1 MSMTSI
7 PLAETTAAPDLI
19 RFISSYFYYIGIQ
32 LGVEGIII
40 IILILMSS
48 WLGIF
53 MLQASD
59 AVLLGLTS
67 IERDQDI
74 NFDGVTLP
82 NACKFSLR
90 GLSQQ

>member
-1 MSMTSI
+1 MTSI

-19 RFISSYFYYIGIQ
+19 RLISSYFYYIGIQ

-53 MLQASD
+53 MLQAPD

-67 IERDQDI
+67 IDRDQAAI
-74 NFDGVTLP
+74 SFDGVTLP